1 MPDGLSHM
9 VSRRLLRSLA
19 PAAATLLVA
28 VVAHA
33 KLARTGDAQVSFHAT
48 GPAGLSIVGTTNELA
63 VAETDTDVVVTVP
76 LSKLDTKIDL
86 RNRHMR
92 EKYLEVAKYPN
103 AELHVAK
110 SAVQA
115 PSGKATGSLTLH
127 GQTKPVTFAYTTKP
141 EGSATAV
148 TSSFRVV
155 MSDFGIEKP
164 GYAGVSVKPEV
175 DVDVAFRVTKD

>member
-9 VSRRLLRSLA
+9 VSRRLLRFL

-33 KLARTGDAQVSFHAT
+33 KLARTGEAQVSFHAT
-48 GPAGLSIVGTTNELA
+48 GPGGLSIVGTTNELA

-76 LSKLDTKIDL
+76 LAKLDTKIDL

-92 EKYLEVAKYPN
+92 DKYLEVGKYPN
-103 AELHVAK
+103 AELRVAR

-127 GQTKPVTFAYTTKP
+127 GQTKPVTFAYATKP
-141 EGSATAV
+141 EGGATAV
-148 TSSFRVV
+148 TSTFRVV

-175 DVDVAFRVTKD
+175 DLDVAFRVTKD